1 MRKKNEFRPDRE
13 QSSLLSKLYLTRQQR
28 KTILKWTL
36 YALALLVLSL
46 LQDVILCRMDVFG
59 ASTDLV
65 PVCILLISILEG
77 PQKGSVFA
85 LAASVVYLFST
96 AAPGAY
102 ALVLLTFL
110 GVLASIFCQA
120 YLQKGFGTVGI
131 CTALALLLYE
141 LAVFAMGLFLG
152 LTVPGRVV
160 GFLITSALSWV
171 SIPVLYPI
179 CAAISAMGGN
189 TWKE

>member
-28 KTILKWTL
+28 KRILKWSA
-36 YALALLVLSL
+36 YALVLLVLSL
-46 LQDVILCRMDVFG
+46 LQDVILWRLDVFG

-65 PVCILLISILEG
+65 PVGILLISVLEG
-77 PQKGSVFA
+77 PQRGSVFT
-85 LAASVVYLFST
+85 LISSVVYLFST
-96 AAPGAY
+96 AAPGPY
-102 ALVLLTFL
+102 ALVLLTFA
-110 GVLASIFCQA
+110 GVLSSIFCQA
-120 YLQKGFGTVGI
+120 YLQKGFGTVAL

-152 LTVPGRVV
+152 LTIPGRVV
-160 GFLITSALSWV
+160 GFFMTSLLSWV
-171 SIPVLYPI
+171 SIPVLYPL
-179 CAAISAMGGN
+179 CNSISSMGGN